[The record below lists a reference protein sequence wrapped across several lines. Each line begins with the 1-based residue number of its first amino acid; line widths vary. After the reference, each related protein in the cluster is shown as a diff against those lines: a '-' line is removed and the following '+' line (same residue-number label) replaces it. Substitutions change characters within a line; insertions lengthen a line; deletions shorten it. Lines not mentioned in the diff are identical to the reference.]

1 MSKIIK
7 SIGLMSGTSLD
18 GIDLSMIESDGLSF
32 IKTHKNQYYQYSN
45 EFKNKLRKLIFD
57 EKVSLYEIKKI
68 ENDLTI
74 LHANLVNDFLSKN
87 KILSSEIDIIGFH
100 GQTIFHK
107 PIDKITW
114 QIGNAQL
121 LAHLTKIKVV
131 ADFRVNDVVNS
142 GQGAPLVPIYHYYL
156 FANQEKPIA
165 ILNIGGVAN
174 ITYFNN
180 DLNSLIAFDLCFGN
194 APMNDLIHKKLDQ
207 EFDKDGEIASQG
219 KPNLELIEKISQN
232 SIFHQEIPRSFS
244 RNDFDDILLPI
255 LSLDLPDSLATLSL
269 LFAKILSNNLRKFFN
284 ELPKKIIVCG
294 GGAKNKTLLKNMQNI
309 LPNIEIIVAN
319 EIGFN
324 PDFIEA
330 EAFGFLAIRR
340 LLNFPISFK
349 KTTKT
354 KKFDGVIGGV
364 IYEYNA

>member
-32 IKTHKNQYYQYSN
+32 IKTHKNQYYQYSD

-57 EKVSLYEIKKI
+57 EKISLFEIKKI
-68 ENDLTI
+68 ENELTI
-74 LHANLVNDFLSKN
+74 LHANLVNDFLEKN
-87 KILSSEIDIIGFH
+87 QISSTEISVIGFH

-121 LAHLTKIKVV
+121 LAHLTKINVV
-131 ADFRVNDVVNS
+131 ADFRVNDIVNG

-165 ILNIGGVAN
+165 ILNIGGVSN

-194 APMNDLIHKKLDQ
+194 APMNDLMMKKLNR
-207 EFDKDGEIASQG
+207 EFDRNGEIASQG
-219 KPNLELIEKISQN
+219 KPNIELIESISQN
-232 SIFHQEIPRSFS
+232 KIFHQEIPRSFS
-244 RNDFDDILLPI
+244 RNDFDETLSPI
-255 LSLDLPDSLATLSL
+255 LSLELPDALATLSL
-269 LFAKILSNNLRKFFN
+269 LFAKILANNLQKFFN

-294 GGAKNKTLLKNMQNI
+294 GGAKNKTLLKNMQNF
-309 LPNIEIIVAN
+309 LPNIEIIVAD

-324 PDFIEA
+324 PDFIES
-330 EAFGFLAIRR
+330 EAFAFLAVRR
-340 LLNFPISFK
+340 VKNLPISFK
-349 KTTKT
+349 NTTKVN
-354 KKFDGVIGGV
+354 KIDGIIGGV
-364 IYEYNA
+364 IYEI